1 MHHKETLITAA
12 KIIDERQ
19 QQYGSPDSCFTKAVN
34 IANAVIGGEH
44 KYTERELA
52 LILHCLKLA
61 RMQENTAF
69 EDNYIDAINYL
80 AFAGQFTK
88 NPNQPAESGL
98 KGITLPAGVMQT
110 KGRTTIPLDL
120 NQLENDIVG

>member
-19 QQYGSPDSCFTKAVN
+19 KQYGSPDSCFTKAVN
-34 IANAVIGGEH
+34 IANAVIGGNH

-52 LILHCLKLA
+52 LIMHCLKLA
-61 RMQENTAF
+61 RMQENIGL
-69 EDNYIDAINYL
+69 EDNYFDAINYL

-88 NPNQPAESGL
+88 NENDAPI
-98 KGITLPAGVMQT
+98 KGATLPKGGSGV
-110 KGRTTIPLDL
+110 PLDIS
-120 NQLENDIVG
+120 QLEKDISGDAK